1 MAKDWAFVD
10 RFTSD
15 KPFELPADAFPP
27 PEWIDTVPVSKAD
40 YVRLTDPAVWLTHKG
55 VTRCYPWWIADNY
68 HMMNDVLEGDPVW
81 VAF

>member
-10 RFTSD
+10 RFTQD

-27 PEWIDTVPVSKAD
+27 PERIDTVSVSQAD
-40 YVRLTDPAVWLTHKG
+40 YVRPTDPVIWLTHKS
-55 VTRCYPWWIADNY
+55 VTRCYPWWIADNN

>member
-1 MAKDWAFVD
+1 MTKDWAFVD
-10 RFTSD
+10 RLTPD
-15 KPFELPADAFPP
+15 KPFELPGDAFPP
-27 PEWIDTVPVSKAD
+27 PDRIDTVSVSQAD
-40 YVRLTDPAVWLTHKG
+40 YVRPTDPVIWLTHKS

>member
-1 MAKDWAFVD
+1 MLV
-10 RFTSD
+10 SQ
-15 KPFELPADAFPP
+15 ADH
-27 PEWIDTVPVSKAD
+27 
-40 YVRLTDPAVWLTHKG
+40 VRPTDPVIWLTHKG